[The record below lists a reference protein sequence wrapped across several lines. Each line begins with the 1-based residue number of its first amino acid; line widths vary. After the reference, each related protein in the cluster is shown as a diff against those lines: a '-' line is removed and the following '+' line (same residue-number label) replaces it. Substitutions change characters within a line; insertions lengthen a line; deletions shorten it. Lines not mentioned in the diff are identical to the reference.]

1 MIAEAMMALL
11 PGIDAND
18 EDKTEA
24 VLHLYTMVLASV
36 PSLTGGD
43 DAGGGSGGGLVLPL
57 YAEEWSEELLGRL
70 LSLIENVDTGPG
82 ANRGTDQGTGA
93 QGGQAA
99 GASDF
104 LVKQGSLLS
113 PLFGL
118 LIDKVWSVR
127 HSQSL
132 RAL

>member
-1 MIAEAMMALL
+1 MMALL

-24 VLHLYTMVLASV
+24 VLQLYTMVLASV

-43 DAGGGSGGGLVLPL
+43 DAGGGIGGLVLPL
-57 YAEEWSEELLGRL
+57 YAEEWSEELLSRL

-93 QGGQAA
+93 QGGQAT

-104 LVKQGSLLS
+104 LVKQGSLLP

-118 LIDKVWSVR
+118 LIDKVG
-127 HSQSL
+127 
-132 RAL
+132 ATPGA